1 MSDLQARIAALP
13 ADKRA
18 RLEEQLK
25 LRSTPGRAP
34 DPITPR
40 ADRDAPVP
48 LSWTQ
53 QRAWILSQLGSP
65 YNPPCVIEVD
75 GVLDL
80 AALRDTFTDVLAR
93 HEALRTVIEAHEGT
107 ARQRVLPPAPV
118 PMPVRD
124 LGGLPPE
131 EQERIVAE
139 LARAESRRGFDLGR
153 DQMLRVVLV
162 RLGEQRHLLLLT
174 IHHIAMDAWAIGVL
188 VREVGALYAARSAGQ
203 PSPLHELPIQYADF
217 ALWQREHLQGE
228 RLAEQLDHWRA
239 HLGDPPPPLV
249 LPTDFTPPDGP
260 GADGATH
267 EVALPE
273 ELATRIKELA
283 DREGATVFMTMLAA
297 FAALLHRW
305 TGQQELVLGST
316 IANRTPPET
325 EALIACFVNTVALRA
340 DVSGDLPFDRLLA
353 RVKEAVLGG
362 FEHQELPFEK
372 LVQEL
377 AGERDPAQLPI
388 VRAVLNYDN
397 TTRRPLEY
405 AGLRLAVRP
414 VPQDVVHFDLVVTIT
429 PADGGLLATWEY
441 NTDLF
446 TGETV
451 ARLAAGWR
459 SVLEQVTERP
469 RAAVDELRILAAA
482 DRHRLEAWNDTAVP
496 VPDTT
501 VHRLFEERA
510 AATPDA
516 EAVVLG
522 TEALSYAE
530 LNARADLLAA
540 ELRALGVRPGVLV
553 GILVDRSFALPEAV
567 LAVLKAGGA
576 YVPLDPDYPADRV
589 AFMLQ
594 DAAVGVLVT
603 TSALREQLAGQV
615 LPALAAD
622 GRGAP
627 RLLVLDV
634 ERPRPEADP
643 AGPRPDEAD
652 PTDLAY
658 VIYTSGSTGRPKGA
672 LTEHRALVNY
682 ALGAVEAFGLTATD
696 RVLQFAS
703 PGFDVLVE
711 ELFPTWLAGAT
722 LVMVPERVLGGGE
735 LVRLIE
741 TQRLTAFELPTSLW
755 HEWVHTLA
763 EERTVLPPSL
773 RLVIVGGERI
783 LPDRLRA
790 WRRTGVEL
798 VHVFGLTE
806 TTVTTTAYRVPPLAA
821 GPDGAP
827 ADTPDDGLDE
837 RLAQNLPIG
846 RPWPNM
852 TVHVLDA
859 RQRPVPP
866 GVPGELY
873 IGGASVARGYLN
885 RPELTEQRFLPDP
898 FGPATARLYRTGDLV
913 RRLDT
918 GDLQFLGR
926 LDTQVKVRGHR
937 IEPAEIEAALARHPD
952 VRDVAVVAREDT
964 PGDRRLVAYL
974 VPPAGR
980 EPGTGELRRFLE
992 DALPAPLVPSA
1003 FVLLDALPTTAH
1015 GKLDRAALPAPDGA
1029 RPQLTEEFTAP
1040 AEGIEQT
1047 LARIWAEVIGVDR
1060 VGVHDNF
1067 FEIGGDSILSIQI
1080 AARAQAAG
1088 LRIGAMDVFRHP
1100 TIHQLAPTVGTGDPD
1115 TGDLTPVSGPT
1126 PLLPL
1131 QQWFFDR
1138 RLPAPQHWNM
1148 AVLLE
1153 LRRPYGEDLLRQALD
1168 RLLEHHDGLRQR
1180 FAADDGPH
1188 GPGPGRSWIA
1198 DPDRGEPGRGV
1209 PLEVHDLSAVP
1220 AGRRAEEL
1228 ADLAGAVQRGLD
1240 LAVGPLVRAA
1250 LFRLGGAE
1258 PPRLLVAAHHLVVD
1272 AVSWRILLED
1282 FAAICEA
1289 LRTGAPVRLP
1299 PKTTSVPDWA
1309 RRLEEYAG
1317 SAALTAQAGHWRE
1330 LLDTAPDPLPV
1341 DFDRAR
1347 GEDTVALAA
1356 THATE
1361 LDAERTEAL
1370 LREAPA
1376 AYRTRIDE
1384 LLLTALARAL
1394 HRWTGAAAHLVELEG
1409 HGRQSTLPGVDLAR
1423 TVGWFTAVHP
1433 VALEVRAGEGP
1444 EELIKRVKERLR
1456 SVPDAG
1462 LGHTVLRQRGA
1473 LADRPAAEIA
1483 FSYFGQFDQLVQ
1495 PDAPLAPAAEGTG
1508 AAADPRGRRPH
1519 LLEVAAQIRDGRLQ
1533 VSWTYGQR
1541 VHRATTVERLARDYL
1556 DELTALIEHCRGARG
1571 GFTPSDFPQSRLSQS
1586 ALDAFMSRLASRPEE
1601 DR

>member
-25 LRSTPGRAP
+25 LRGAP
-34 DPITPR
+34 SRVPDRIARR
-40 ADRDAPVP
+40 ADPTEPVP

-53 QRAWILSQLGSP
+53 QRAWILSQLRSP

-75 GVLDL
+75 GALDL
-80 AALRDTFTDVLAR
+80 AALRETFTELLAR

-107 ARQRVLPPAPV
+107 ARQRVLPPTPV

-139 LARAESRRGFDLGR
+139 LAREESRRGFDLGR
-153 DQMLRVVLV
+153 DQMLRVALV
-162 RLGEQRHLLLLT
+162 RLGEQRHLMLLT

-188 VREVGALYAARSAGQ
+188 VREVGVLYAACSAGK
-203 PSPLHELPIQYADF
+203 PSPLPELAVQYADF

-228 RLAEQLDHWRA
+228 RLAEHLDHWRG

-249 LPTDFTPPDGP
+249 LPTDYTPPDGP

-267 EVALPE
+267 EIALPE
-273 ELATRIKELA
+273 ELTARIKALA

-353 RVKEAVLGG
+353 RVKEAVLDG

-446 TGETV
+446 AGPTI

-459 SVLEQVTERP
+459 SVLEQVTRRP
-469 RAAVDELRILAAA
+469 QAAVDDLRILTEQ
-482 DRHRLEAWNDTAVP
+482 DRDRLEAWNDTAAP

-501 VHRLFEERA
+501 VPRLFEERA

-522 TEALSYAE
+522 ADALSYAE
-530 LNARADLLAA
+530 LNARADRLAA

-603 TSALREQLAGQV
+603 TSALRERLAEQI
-615 LPALAAD
+615 LPALAA
-622 GRGAP
+622 GEHGAP
-627 RLLVLDV
+627 RLLVLDA
-634 ERPRPEADP
+634 ERPRPADP
-643 AGPRPDEAD
+643 AGPGPEAG
-652 PTDLAY
+652 PENLAY

-682 ALGAVEAFGLTATD
+682 ALGAVEAFGLTAAD

-763 EERTVLPPSL
+763 EERTVLPPCL

-806 TTVTTTAYRVPPLAA
+806 TTVTTTTYRVPPL
-821 GPDGAP
+821 GTG
-827 ADTPDDGLDE
+827 PDDGPDE
-837 RLAQNLPIG
+837 RLEQNLPIG

-852 TVHVLDA
+852 TVHVLDGQ
-859 RQRPVPP
+859 RRPVPP

-898 FGPATARLYRTGDLV
+898 FGPATGRLYRTGDLV
-913 RRLDT
+913 RRLDS

-952 VRDVAVVAREDT
+952 VRDVAVAAREDT

-974 VPPAGR
+974 VPAAGR

-992 DALPAPLVPSA
+992 DALPAPLVPSS

-1029 RPQLTEEFTAP
+1029 RPQLAEEFTAP
-1040 AEGIEQT
+1040 ADGIEQT
-1047 LARIWAEVIGVDR
+1047 LARIWAEVIGIDR

-1115 TGDLTPVSGPT
+1115 TGDRAPVSGPT

-1131 QQWFFDR
+1131 QHWFFDR

-1148 AVLLE
+1148 AELLE
-1153 LRRPYGEDLLRQALD
+1153 VRRPYGEDLLRQALD

-1180 FAADDGPH
+1180 FATDG
-1188 GPGPGRSWIA
+1188 GPRGPVRSWIA
-1198 DPDRGEPGRGV
+1198 EPGQGV
-1209 PLEVHDLSAVP
+1209 PLEVHDLSSLSAE
-1220 AGRRAEEL
+1220 RRVEEL
-1228 ADLAGAVQRGLD
+1228 AALAGAVQSGLD
-1240 LAVGPLVRAA
+1240 LAEGPLVRAA
-1250 LFRLGGAE
+1250 LFRLGAAE

-1272 AVSWRILLED
+1272 AVSWRVLLED
-1282 FAAICEA
+1282 FATICEA

-1317 SAALTAQAGHWRE
+1317 SAALTGQTGHWRQ
-1330 LLDTAPDPLPV
+1330 LLDTAPDALPV
-1341 DFDRAR
+1341 DFAQTRT
-1347 GEDTVALAA
+1347 EDTVALAA

-1361 LDAERTEAL
+1361 LDAEWTEAL

-1384 LLLTALARAL
+1384 LLLAALARAL
-1394 HRWTGAAAHLVELEG
+1394 TRWTGASAHLVELEG
-1409 HGRQSTLPGVDLAR
+1409 HGRQSTLSGVDLAR
-1423 TVGWFTAVHP
+1423 TVGWFTVTHP
-1433 VALEVRAGEGP
+1433 VALEVRAGDGP

-1456 SVPDAG
+1456 SVPDGG
-1462 LGHTVLRQRGA
+1462 LGYTALRQRGA
-1473 LADRPAAEIA
+1473 LAGRPAAQVA

-1495 PDAPLAPAAEGTG
+1495 PDASLVPAAEGTG

-1519 LLEVAAQIRDGRLQ
+1519 PLEVAAQIRDGRLQ

-1541 VHRATTVERLARDYL
+1541 VHRAATIERLARDYL
-1556 DELTALIEHCRGARG
+1556 DELTALIEHCRTAQG

-1586 ALDAFMSRLASRPEE
+1586 ALDAFMSRLTSRPEE